1 MKDFKDAAEQAI
13 SDARTAIVNA
23 YDEDLPD
30 ITAAA
35 ETHNSL
41 KTRLRLA
48 IEKLDQATVSLEEFG
63 YEFLDVEDKRDELRD
78 ELQYQEKRAD
88 STEFGILAESLLRE
102 LQGRMMTDSPERVV
116 WWMENALETILAAPT
131 PDDEKDAN
139 TLLTAATWRN

>member
-1 MKDFKDAAEQAI
+1 MKDYKDAAEQAI

-35 ETHNSL
+35 ETRRSL
-41 KTRLRLA
+41 TTRLRLA